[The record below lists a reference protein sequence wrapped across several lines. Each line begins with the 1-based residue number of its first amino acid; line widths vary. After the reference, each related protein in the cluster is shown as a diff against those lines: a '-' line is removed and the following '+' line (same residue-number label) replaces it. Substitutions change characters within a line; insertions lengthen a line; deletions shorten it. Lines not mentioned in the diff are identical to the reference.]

1 MDTITYLPLKEI
13 IPNKN
18 NPRSEVDKNNLAELA
33 DSIKAVGIINPIT
46 VRNLNKD
53 AMEEAINGN
62 KYEIVSGERR
72 FKAAEIAGLKTI
84 PVIIRDLSDDQM
96 MEVIIIENL
105 QRKEVHPLDEAT
117 GFDFLMKTGRYK
129 EEAIGD
135 KVGKPASYVAKR
147 LKLLNLIDQVKESF
161 RKNELTL
168 GHALE
173 FARLNERQQDKMVK
187 WMENNKYSNPT
198 AARLKDAIQ
207 QTFHLKI
214 KDAVFDT
221 EDDLLLE
228 DLPGKHKYA
237 GVLSCKM
244 CPKRTGFNTNL
255 FDDITDDVC
264 TDPECY
270 NAKLTAHIQK
280 TKSTYGEKGKPI
292 VEYQHIEAQPSKEGV
307 FTRKSD
313 LVLIDKKNKKCPSAI
328 DAIVTKIGPYH
339 YDFNKQV
346 GDIVKICKDPECKV
360 HKRTKEKFN
369 HSTATYQEMSEAD
382 LKKMEKQKF
391 ERMVE
396 QIAKRKS
403 ITKLMLKIKVPLE
416 NVFVDKIAEEFCDGF
431 MVDYDDALND
441 SLEERGW
448 SDEEQSNFDLAKFFD
463 KKSNK
468 DRLLFIA
475 ELILREHP
483 QIAEKFLK
491 KHRIDVAKIKKEV
504 RAELKKQEKEQ
515 VKAVDNDKAIPK
527 NPEDDGYETDEDAE
541 D

>member
-62 KYEIVSGERR
+62 KFEIVSGERR

-360 HKRTKEKFN
+360 HKRTKQVNVQMGSSSVKMTEAEK
-369 HSTATYQEMSEAD
+369 
-382 LKKMEKQKF
+382 KKMEKAKLESQVINLAQTKAVMAIIKKLKYPLDDLILNELIDTIIDSWDWQNYMVDCKF
-391 ERMVE
+391 
-396 QIAKRKS
+396 
-403 ITKLMLKIKVPLE
+403 IT
-416 NVFVDKIAEEFCDGF
+416 AEEIDGF
-431 MVDYDDALND
+431 DFEKYLSKHSNLDRMKLLAGYMLYDRN
-441 SLEERGW
+441 
-448 SDEEQSNFDLAKFFD
+448 DLASKLY
-463 KKSNK
+463 KKYRVDMAK
-468 DRLLFIA
+468 
-475 ELILREHP
+475 
-483 QIAEKFLK
+483 LK
-491 KHRIDVAKIKKEV
+491 KEA
-504 RAELKKQEKEQ
+504 RAELKKQQKEQ
-515 VKAVDNDKAIPK
+515 AKAVDSDKAIPE